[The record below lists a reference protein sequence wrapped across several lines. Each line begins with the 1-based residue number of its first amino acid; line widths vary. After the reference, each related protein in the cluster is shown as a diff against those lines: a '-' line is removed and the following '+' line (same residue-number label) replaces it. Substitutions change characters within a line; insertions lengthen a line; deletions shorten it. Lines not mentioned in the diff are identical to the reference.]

1 MSPSEDSMQA
11 LVLHGVGDLR
21 LEDVPRPAP
30 GPGSRGVLV
39 RIGSCGVCGSDIP
52 RIFSKGTYSFPTVC
66 GHEFAGTVEAVA
78 AGIATVAPGDRVAVF
93 PLLWCGECGPCR
105 EEKYAQ
111 CVDYDYLGSRCDGA
125 FAEYVTAPPAN
136 LVPVPDGVSLEE
148 AAMTEPAAVA
158 LHAVRRGG
166 GCSEG
171 ETVAIF
177 GIGPIGLMVAQW
189 VRAAGASRILL
200 FDIEAAKLEQARRM
214 GFEDVFDSSAA
225 DPVEVVEER
234 SGGEGVDLA
243 FDGAGVPQT
252 LLEAMASACREGR
265 VVMLGNPSA
274 DVNLPATLI
283 SQLMRR
289 EATLYG
295 TWNSHFSS
303 SGDTDDWRDV
313 LSAMAEG
320 TLDLEPLITHRI
332 PLDGAVDVLEGM
344 KERREFFSKVL
355 IQPARRD
362 G

>member
-1 MSPSEDSMQA
+1 
-11 LVLHGVGDLR
+11 
-21 LEDVPRPAP
+21 
-30 GPGSRGVLV
+30 
-39 RIGSCGVCGSDIP
+39 
-52 RIFSKGTYSFPTVC
+52 
-66 GHEFAGTVEAVA
+66 
-78 AGIATVAPGDRVAVF
+78 
-93 PLLWCGECGPCR
+93 
-105 EEKYAQ
+105 
-111 CVDYDYLGSRCDGA
+111 
-125 FAEYVTAPPAN
+125 
-136 LVPVPDGVSLEE
+136 
-148 AAMTEPAAVA
+148 
-158 LHAVRRGG
+158 
-166 GCSEG
+166 
-171 ETVAIF
+171 
-177 GIGPIGLMVAQW
+177 
-189 VRAAGASRILL
+189 
-200 FDIEAAKLEQARRM
+200 M
-214 GFEDVFDSSAA
+214 GFEDVFDARAA
-225 DPVEVVEER
+225 DPVGVVEVG